1 VAVVSADQ
9 AILGRVAGVQVAQ
22 NSGEPGGEISIRI
35 RGISSITSGSDPLIV
50 VDGIP
55 MSVNLRAINPMTLNH

>member
-9 AILGRVAGVQVAQ
+9 AILGRVAGVQVTQ

-35 RGISSITSGSDPLIV
+35 RGIASI
-50 VDGIP
+50 
-55 MSVNLRAINPMTLNH
+55 NQEAIRSL